1 MIRFEKKV
9 AAEPLPPEIEKNRF
23 DEVREAA
30 VEGHK
35 KSATDSAR
43 RRPLPA
49 KEDDRLI

>member
-9 AAEPLPPEIEKNRF
+9 AEEPLSPEIEKKRL
-23 DEVREAA
+23 DEVREVA

-35 KSATDSAR
+35 KSAADSAR